1 MQLVTKVDTCVSL
14 HRHMLQPIGLL
25 MSCLH
30 VKLVRLVL
38 LLDIKI
44 QNAICENC
52 RYVLNQGEIRAF
64 TKCHIS
70 ISKIIQ
76 QYQKAVIYSNFKKA

>member
-44 QNAICENC
+44 QNAICETC

-70 ISKIIQ
+70 C
-76 QYQKAVIYSNFKKA
+76 QYARFRNYSCMLCVSQ